1 MKKTFLVLFVIL
13 SHFSFGQVANLE
25 LNGVPLRVSGYS
37 GVDGSPYLFD
47 DWSKAD
53 VATTNGGV
61 KENVSFKFNI
71 HENELEVISE
81 TGNKI
86 LLDKK
91 YLAYFRVERPA
102 DLLSRGE
109 GLLTKLLFE
118 KGYDVINGVG
128 ENDFVNVLVEGDN
141 YTLVRKFYTDLVTP
155 PKNSYAPSPGKMFVF
170 EETFFLINEKDEVT
184 SVRSRNNNILN
195 NLSGSDK
202 AIGREIIKEGKL
214 DLSREDHL
222 VIFFQ
227 RLEESKG

>member
-47 DWSKAD
+47 DWAKAD

-91 YLAYFRVERPA
+91 YLAYFTVERPV

-170 EETFFLINEKDEVT
+170 D
-184 SVRSRNNNILN
+184 NILN

-202 AIGREIIKEGKL
+202 AIGKEIIKEGKL